1 MKDESLSWYPFL
13 SLDLNGISKWHK
25 IFLALPRWT
34 DYVDF
39 DIHIGWKLLTE
50 GLVVSILSDLC
61 NKLLPF
67 ELLVF
72 LQQISMVKFNLYSS
86 SSHWLFRPLP
96 YCLRLGLGLGID
108 SNGPRVQRR
117 LTIGEHGL
125 ALGMGGELPMMGYL
139 FQVSGIWKG
148 GHFTIWRI
156 EKGECAYCSLSSIF
170 GDSSGSQRGG
180 GGGRGGVAGALQP
193 HFFPRSPEP
202 HRFVARSPNIIL
214 L

>member
-1 MKDESLSWYPFL
+1 MFKCFELYSRWVPLKHVHSCMKDESLSIRPPFL

-25 IFLALPRWT
+25 IVLALPRWT

-39 DIHIGWKLLTE
+39 DIHVGWKLLTE

-108 SNGPRVQRR
+108 SNGPRVQRG
-117 LTIGEHGL
+117 LAIGEQGL
-125 ALGMGGELPMMGYL
+125 GLGVGGTPYDG
-139 FQVSGIWKG
+139 VSFPGFMYMKG
-148 GHFTIWRI
+148 WTFHYVKNR
-156 EKGECAYCSLSSIF
+156 KC
-170 GDSSGSQRGG
+170 RV
-180 GGGRGGVAGALQP
+180 R
-193 HFFPRSPEP
+193 
-202 HRFVARSPNIIL
+202 L
-214 L
+214 LKP